1 MARKKLLVFCFL
13 LAASLSL
20 YSESLDKIISSAK
33 ENSPSYK
40 NTQITYQ
47 DGLIDLSK
55 LEKEDEPL
63 LSIATS
69 VTPIT
74 KVEEIGDVMAIT
86 PEASYTTA
94 DRKTNITASIGYS
107 MDYKNTS
114 REYSPSL
121 SASHS
126 FDFSGYD
133 SDTIKD
139 LNYAISKL
147 RTEVAHSEAEYKFEE
162 TVINTVSALL
172 SSLKSLDQIDKNL
185 SDAKTNLDN
194 AKSLKTVS
202 EDSYTYKNIAN
213 TIESLENSK
222 RALEQRYADAKANYK
237 VFTGLDW
244 DGLDDIAQ
252 PNLSLNVLTN
262 GNSNVIIKS
271 LEIQVAEEEYANFV
285 AEQSPNTLYVKG
297 DASGKYTEA
306 NGKDSGKIEVG
317 GTLSY
322 NANNWTISAKHT
334 STWNLAEGSSSSYSP
349 SLKIYGKWTNG
360 TINQSTGSDMSSTRD
375 SLELQKKQNA
385 ILSAKND
392 YIAAMTSYSQSAQD
406 YSVQIMEWNYS
417 KSEIDSKITYLESVL
432 DNKIALFNAGLATEK
447 DVDDARFELD
457 QARYDLKITLL
468 KGLALERE
476 IRIFA
481 L

>member
-1 MARKKLLVFCFL
+1 M
-13 LAASLSL
+13 
-20 YSESLDKIISSAK
+20 
-33 ENSPSYK
+33 
-40 NTQITYQ
+40 
-47 DGLIDLSK
+47 
-55 LEKEDEPL
+55 
-63 LSIATS
+63 
-69 VTPIT
+69 
-74 KVEEIGDVMAIT
+74 
-86 PEASYTTA
+86 
-94 DRKTNITASIGYS
+94 
-107 MDYKNTS
+107 
-114 REYSPSL
+114 
-121 SASHS
+121 
-126 FDFSGYD
+126 
-133 SDTIKD
+133 
-139 LNYAISKL
+139 
-147 RTEVAHSEAEYKFEE
+147 
-162 TVINTVSALL
+162 
-172 SSLKSLDQIDKNL
+172 
-185 SDAKTNLDN
+185 
-194 AKSLKTVS
+194 
-202 EDSYTYKNIAN
+202 
-213 TIESLENSK
+213 
-222 RALEQRYADAKANYK
+222 EQRYADAKANYK